1 MKLFAMPDV
10 SSNTTASISI
20 AVTVVTAIGAT
31 VNAVLGVEM
40 QAVLW
45 AMIGGFFGAALGP
58 AMKKWQIAT
67 IRYVFASLLSALAA
81 SWIERKIDG
90 GTDAGL
96 RNLIAGALSFGFYPL
111 TQSMLRRADWVVGSL
126 LHRLTGALP
135 APPAAPPPK
144 QPPIGN
150 TPPNDGSAP

>member
-1 MKLFAMPDV
+1 MPDV

-58 AMKKWQIAT
+58 AMKKLLPAT
-67 IRYVFASLLSALAA
+67 VRYVFASLLSALAA
-81 SWIERKIDG
+81 SWIERKLDG
-90 GTDAGL
+90 GADPVL

-111 TQSMLRRADWVVGSL
+111 TQSMIRRADWVLGSL
-126 LHRLTGALP
+126 LQRWWGVPHTPPP
-135 APPAAPPPK
+135 APPSQPLNAPPE
-144 QPPIGN
+144 
-150 TPPNDGSAP
+150 DGSKSP

>member
-1 MKLFAMPDV
+1 MPDV

-58 AMKKWQIAT
+58 PMQNTLFSI

-90 GTDAGL
+90 GADPGL

-111 TQSMLRRADWVVGSL
+111 TQSMIRRADWVVGSL
-126 LHRLTGALP
+126 LQRFTGSHP
-135 APPAAPPPK
+135 APPAAPRPPD
-144 QPPIGN
+144 PPTITRN
-150 TPPNDGSAP
+150 IPPNDGSTP